1 MPDNFACQG
10 EMFKGK
16 NTAKTLSFGGRGG
29 AGVGVKLPDFPRAD
43 GAKRRARVLIPPGY
57 LHPGKRKH

>member
-16 NTAKTLSFGGRGG
+16 NTAKTLSFGGEQGRSEDYPFGGGGG
-29 AGVGVKLPDFPRAD
+29 ARQLFADKRAWP
-43 GAKRRARVLIPPGY
+43 ARG
-57 LHPGKRKH
+57 